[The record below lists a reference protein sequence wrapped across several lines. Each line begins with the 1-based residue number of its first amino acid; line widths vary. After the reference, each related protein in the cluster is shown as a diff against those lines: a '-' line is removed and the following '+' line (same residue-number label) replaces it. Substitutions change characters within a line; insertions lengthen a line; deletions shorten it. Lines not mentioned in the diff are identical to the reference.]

1 MAAVDLVTG
10 ALVLL
15 AATAALAGPVAAA
28 MLMHRH
34 GVVLG
39 ATAPA
44 WSLGLGILATV
55 LASGSAAVML
65 AVAWRRA
72 RSSVVRADAASTPV
86 QVASVDA
93 VGHPMRGHRIAG
105 RVAR

>member
-1 MAAVDLVTG
+1 NPRSCPA
-10 ALVLL
+10 
-15 AATAALAGPVAAA
+15 
-28 MLMHRH
+28 
-34 GVVLG
+34 
-39 ATAPA
+39 APA
-44 WSLGLGILATV
+44 PAAGGSLGLGNHATV

-65 AVAWRRA
+65 AVAWRRT
-72 RSSVVRADAASTPV
+72 RSSDVRADAASTPV

>member
-1 MAAVDLVTG
+1 W
-10 ALVLL
+10 
-15 AATAALAGPVAAA
+15 P
-28 MLMHRH
+28 
-34 GVVLG
+34 
-39 ATAPA
+39 
-44 WSLGLGILATV
+44 LGLGILATV

-65 AVAWRRA
+65 AVAWRRT
-72 RSSVVRADAASTPV
+72 RSSDVRADAASTPV

>member
-44 WSLGLGILATV
+44 WGGGGGGGAAGGGEGLG
-55 LASGSAAVML
+55 GG
-65 AVAWRRA
+65 
-72 RSSVVRADAASTPV
+72 
-86 QVASVDA
+86 
-93 VGHPMRGHRIAG
+93 VGGGGVGGGPAG
-105 RVAR
+105 WCPDQRH

>member
-1 MAAVDLVTG
+1 MDLVTG

-15 AATAALAGPVAAA
+15 AATAALAGPVTAA

-44 WSLGLGILATV
+44 WGVFLLKGLCVTPVMV
-55 LASGSAAVML
+55 LAGFYVLLVNGWIFSAVL
-65 AVAWRRA
+65 
-72 RSSVVRADAASTPV
+72 
-86 QVASVDA
+86 
-93 VGHPMRGHRIAG
+93 VGDGEPLNLKT
-105 RVAR
+105 